1 MSNYDINSNPA
12 LVKQMLTLEE
22 IEKLFADDAVLGN
35 TVYVIYDRPDCL
47 HDLPPSEYGSEPSEQ
62 H

>member
-1 MSNYDINSNPA
+1 
-12 LVKQMLTLEE
+12 MLTLEE

-47 HDLPPSEYGSEPSEQ
+47 RDLPPSEYGSEPSEQ